1 MKFHK
6 SSLFI
11 TLLLLCLTTIYLF
24 LCNSVAEATSS
35 NKPVL
40 IVGDDIY
47 YPPYSFIDDSGN
59 PAGFNVEL
67 AKAVGEA
74 MGYQVEI
81 RLDEW
86 SKTREA
92 LESGDIDV
100 IAGIFFSEEREK
112 IYSFSLVHNITHGDI
127 ITAKNIKLNSLE
139 ELRNKS
145 VVVQKGDI
153 VGEYLKEL
161 DLNINFIE
169 VATYPEVINLIE
181 KGQYDYAGL
190 LKLPAMYTIRDG
202 HYTNIE
208 MQGLILNQ
216 NHYSMA
222 VLKGNETLLMTLNGG
237 LQLIKATGEYDIIYD
252 KWLGIYDEKD
262 LRTIVLE
269 YMWFFLAVILM
280 FVFFSILTIVLRKL
294 VSIKTRQLREINLDL
309 KDKTESLILSERK
322 NEAILSAL
330 PDLVFVLDKNGVFLD
345 YKYNNGKNLMLSEDS
360 YTGRSLEDVLPL
372 KIANL
377 AQENINLAFETEALQ
392 VFEYELDV
400 NGSMESYEVRMVK
413 TSQTEILAIIR
424 NITSA
429 KLYREKIEY
438 LSYHDGLT
446 GLYNRRFFEEE
457 LYRLDRERNLPL
469 SIIMADMNGLK
480 LINDSFGHLEGDKM
494 LIKVADVLRKTC
506 RSDEIIARIG
516 GDEFV
521 ILITNIDHDQVVN
534 LANRIESN
542 LSEEKIDNLS
552 LSVSLGWSVKTDNTE
567 NINDIFK
574 EAENMM
580 YQKKLYD
587 GPKARYQTI
596 NTIIQSLYEKSK
608 REANHAERVS
618 DFSTRLAKA
627 IQLSDGEIEK
637 IRILGLFHD
646 IGKVTVEAGIMN
658 KDGILTSEEFDI
670 IKRHPEMGY
679 RILNAVG
686 EYSAIADDVLYHH
699 ERWDGSGYPR
709 GLAKDEIPIQARIIA
724 IIDAYD
730 AMVGE
735 RSYKKTKS
743 KKEAI
748 EELLKNAGTQFDPE
762 LVRIFIEK
770 VLKE

>member
-1 MKFHK
+1 MK
-6 SSLFI
+6 SNRSYSAI
-11 TLLLLCLTTIYLF
+11 RLLLIFLAAIYLF
-24 LCNSVAEATSS
+24 LCNPVAEATS
-35 NKPVL
+35 NDKPVL

-59 PAGFNVEL
+59 PTGFNVEL

-74 MGYQVEI
+74 MGYQVEV

-92 LESGDIDV
+92 LEAGDIDV
-100 IAGIFFSEEREK
+100 IAGMFYSDERDN
-112 IYSFSLVHNITHGDI
+112 IYSFSLVHNITYGDI

-139 ELRNKS
+139 DLRGKT

-153 VGEYLKEL
+153 VGEYLRGL
-161 DLNINFIE
+161 DLEINFVE
-169 VATYPEVINLIE
+169 VATYPEVINMIE
-181 KGQYDYAGL
+181 KGQYDFAGL

-202 HYTNIE
+202 HYTNIA

-222 VLKGNETLLMTLNGG
+222 VLKGNETLLLTLNGG
-237 LQLIKATGEYDIIYD
+237 LQLVKATGEYGALYD

-262 LRTIVLE
+262 LRTIVSE
-269 YMWFFLAVILM
+269 YMWFFLVVILIL
-280 FVFFSILTIVLRKL
+280 VFFFILTIVMRKL
-294 VSIKTRQLREINLDL
+294 INLKTRQLSEINLDL
-309 KDKTESLILSERK
+309 KDKTESLIMSEKK

-345 YKYNNGKNLMLSEDS
+345 YRYNNGKYLILSEDE

-372 KIANL
+372 NIANL
-377 AQENINLAFETEALQ
+377 AQENIDLAFETEELQ

-457 LYRLDRERNLPL
+457 LHRLDRERNLPL
-469 SIIMADMNGLK
+469 CIIMADMNGLK
-480 LINDSFGHLEGDKM
+480 LINDSFGHLVGDEM
-494 LIKVADVLRKTC
+494 LIKVSDVLKKTC

-521 ILITNIDHDQVVN
+521 ILIANIDHDQVVN

-567 NINDIFK
+567 NINDIFR

-580 YQKKLYD
+580 YQRKLYD

-596 NTIIQSLYEKSK
+596 NKIIQSLYEKSK

-627 IQLSDGEIEK
+627 IQLSDSEIEK

-646 IGKVTVEAGIMN
+646 IGKVTVEEGIMN

-679 RILNAVG
+679 RILNAVA

-709 GLAKDEIPIQARIIA
+709 GLAKDEIPIQSRIIA

-762 LVRIFIEK
+762 LVRTFIEK